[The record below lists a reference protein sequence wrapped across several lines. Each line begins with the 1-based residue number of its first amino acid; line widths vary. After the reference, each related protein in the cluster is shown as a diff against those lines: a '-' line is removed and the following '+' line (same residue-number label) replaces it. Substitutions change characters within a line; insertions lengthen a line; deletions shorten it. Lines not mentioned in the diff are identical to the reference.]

1 MVMQFGRIWRHIV
14 ATRRGMRSAF
24 PDTTLRAIEEAVRAG
39 ERLHDGQVRFAVE
52 TELGWQ
58 ELFQGRTPRERAIE
72 LFSLL
77 RVWDTERNNGVLIYV
92 LFADHG
98 VEIVADRGFADR
110 LDTAAWEAICVQMR
124 TRFARGEF
132 EAGALAGVAAVN
144 RLMAAHFPATGGRER
159 DEMPDRPV
167 IL

>member
-72 LFSLL
+72 MFSLL

-92 LFADHG
+92 LFADHD
-98 VEIVADRGFADR
+98 VEIVADRGFNDR
-110 LDTAAWEAICVQMR
+110 VTHEEWQRICDLIR
-124 TRFARGEF
+124 AHFARGEF
-132 EAGALAGVAAVN
+132 EAGSIDGIAAVSE
-144 RLMAAHFPATGGRER
+144 LMAAHFPAVPGRRR
-159 DEMPDRPV
+159 DELPDRPV
-167 IL
+167 FL